1 MTNEE
6 FDRKAEFLLNQQAR
20 FDADMQKLKEVQA
33 ETEQLAKRTAKNVD
47 GLTIS
52 VDSLTTVVDHL
63 TSVVDDLARVT
74 HEGFRFV
81 IRSFK
86 DTNAKLD
93 VLADSQILTNERLQN
108 LITVVDGHI
117 REGHRGLNSA

>member
-20 FDADMQKLKEVQA
+20 FDADMQKIKEVHA
-33 ETEQLAKRTAKNVD
+33 ETEQLAKETAKRLDRVA
-47 GLTIS
+47 
-52 VDSLTTVVDHL
+52 TVVDHL

-81 IRSFK
+81 IASFK
-86 DTNAKLD
+86 DTNAKIDAL
-93 VLADSQILTNERLQN
+93 VDSQILTNERMQN
-108 LITVVDGHI
+108 LITVVDRHI

>member
-20 FDADMQKLKEVQA
+20 FDADMQKLKEAQA

-93 VLADSQILTNERLQN
+93 ALADSQILTNERLQN
-108 LITVVDGHI
+108 LITVVDRHI
-117 REGHRGLNSA
+117 REGHRGLNSV